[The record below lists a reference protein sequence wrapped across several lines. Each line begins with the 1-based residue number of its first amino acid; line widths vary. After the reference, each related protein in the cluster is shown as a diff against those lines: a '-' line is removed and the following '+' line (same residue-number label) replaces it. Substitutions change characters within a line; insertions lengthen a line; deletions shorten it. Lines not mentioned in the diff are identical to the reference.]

1 MSTLQPLSRFGN
13 AAMEC
18 QFWLIFPLIWSSVW
32 YWFLLY
38 FVFIKCITIDL
49 SSLLKHITAFA
60 MVHSSVYWRRLKD
73 WQEFFDWQQW
83 LSLWAE
89 LSTVE
94 KFSSKYIW
102 WEFSITS
109 VSSCPS
115 NDQKIASN
123 CTCSKC
129 LRFGLCYRRSAL
141 VEVLAF
147 IYFSRSSKWCH
158 RHQGQRLR
166 VAWVWVLAEEVWVW
180 AELVSLHLAWAL
192 PKSTDGQWPFSTK
205 MLRPFLKG
213 KLVSS

>member
-1 MSTLQPLSRFGN
+1 MTEQLSWLTHGFHILTDFCLLKLRLMSTLQPLSRFGN

-89 LSTVE
+89 LSTAE

-115 NDQKIASN
+115 NDQKIQLYLFKMS
-123 CTCSKC
+123 
-129 LRFGLCYRRSAL
+129 
-141 VEVLAF
+141 E
-147 IYFSRSSKWCH
+147 IW
-158 RHQGQRLR
+158 
-166 VAWVWVLAEEVWVW
+166 
-180 AELVSLHLAWAL
+180 SL
-192 PKSTDGQWPFSTK
+192 K
-205 MLRPFLKG
+205 
-213 KLVSS
+213 